1 MIGLTGGI
9 GSGKSTVAALLGAKG
24 AVVVDA
30 DVIARQVVEPGSPVL
45 DLLVERFGA
54 DIVDSDG
61 RLDRARLAE
70 RAFVD
75 EESRKGLE
83 AITHPAIGE
92 EFLRQVA
99 AAPEGAVVVHDVP
112 LLVESKHPALYGGVI
127 VVEAP
132 RDVRLSRLE
141 ARGIPTDDAARRMAQ
156 QATDEQRRAIAT
168 WVLDNS
174 GALAELA
181 AQVDEIWP
189 DVVRCAAADPE
200 PPVDAKPA

>member
-9 GSGKSTVAALLGAKG
+9 GSGKSTVADLLAERG

-45 DLLVERFGA
+45 ERLGERFGS
-54 DIVDSDG
+54 DIVGPDG

-75 EESRKGLE
+75 DESRHDLE

-112 LLVESKHPALYGGVI
+112 LLVESKNPARYAAVI

-132 RDVRLSRLE
+132 RALRLARLE
-141 ARGIPTDDAARRMAQ
+141 ARGIAVADAERRMAQ
-156 QATDEQRRAIAT
+156 QASDDERRAVAT
-168 WVLDNS
+168 WVIDNS
-174 GALAELA
+174 GDLDALRARVAEL
-181 AQVDEIWP
+181 WP
-189 DVVRCAAADPE
+189 ELVRFATSE
-200 PPVDAKPA
+200 PA